1 MIERGLVHACPVE
14 IQRRQVSGSVP
25 EAMANCYSMAS
36 LDREVPCLNGAPR
49 KPRPC
54 CLLYQPGLGGG
65 DPRVIRLGSGG
76 LSSHVALC
84 SVHTTGF
91 GWAGLMVRQPQIIV
105 LAALLK
111 VGILKILEEYSY

>member
-1 MIERGLVHACPVE
+1 MLERSSE
-14 IQRRQVSGSVP
+14 
-25 EAMANCYSMAS
+25 EASA
-36 LDREVPCLNGAPR
+36 L
-49 KPRPC
+49 
-54 CLLYQPGLGGG
+54 LLYQPGLGGG

-111 VGILKILEEYSY
+111 VGIPKILEIYSLHTYKT